1 MIQILLTIFS
11 LFLPTEIDC
20 QPNPATALPVPD
32 TIPFELTAANNI
44 ALQGIINEVDT
55 VRLMFHTAASGVTLI
70 EAISSRLK
78 NMAYNGQDTVNSWGG
93 ESAGRYSQDNRLQ
106 IGRQQW
112 NEVTIWENKRSGP
125 TTDGKVGLFMFNDR
139 IIELD
144 FDAELMIIHEE
155 LPDLNETYTRL
166 DMNVENGLPFI
177 DGRIKVDG
185 KEYTNRFLVHTGYG
199 GAVLLDDQFVALHQL
214 ADQLEIMDES
224 VLKDSYGNELKTL
237 KAILPAF
244 AVGGTEFKQIPVSF
258 FSGAIGRQKI
268 SVLGGDVW
276 KRFDLLFDLQD
287 SSLYLRPNEL
297 VHSAVWK

>member
-1 MIQILLTIFS
+1 MIHILLAIFF
-11 LFLPTEIDC
+11 LFLPTKIDC
-20 QPNPATALPVPD
+20 QPNPAITLPVSD

-70 EAISSRLK
+70 EDISARLK
-78 NMAYNGQDTVNSWGG
+78 NVTYNGQDTVNSWGG

-125 TTDGKVGLFMFNDR
+125 TTDGKLGLFMFSDR

-144 FDAELMIIHEE
+144 FDAELMIVHEE
-155 LPDLNETYTRL
+155 LPDLNATYTRL
-166 DMNVENGLPFI
+166 HMSVENGLPFI
-177 DGRIKVDG
+177 DGRIKVNG
-185 KEYTNRFLVHTGYG
+185 KEYLNRFLIHSGYG
-199 GAVLLDDQFVALHQL
+199 GAVLLDDQFVASHQL
-214 ADQLEIMDES
+214 ADALEIVDES
-224 VLKDSYGNELKTL
+224 ILKDSYGNELKTL

-244 AVGGTEFKQIPVSF
+244 LLGEETFGNIPVGF

-268 SVLGGDVW
+268 SVIGGAVW

-287 SSLYLRPNEL
+287 SSLYLRPNDL
-297 VHSAVWK
+297 MTSAVWK